1 MAEERGDCNREMTV
15 FFERILAKATF
26 ASNASKWRKT
36 GPVAN
41 PRAEPPPTLPESL
54 RRPCPDGTVGR
65 KRHEPCSTARGP
77 MPKTEA
83 ELNAFLA
90 DLGISVTTV
99 RHPPLFTV
107 ADSQGLR
114 GEIPGGHT
122 KNLFLK
128 DKKDNYFLVTV
139 GEEAVVDL
147 KQIHHL
153 IGAGSRVSFGKPE
166 MLMELLGVIPG
177 AVTVFGLI
185 NDTDGKVKVV
195 LDEAL
200 MNHDVI
206 NGHPLTN
213 EATTSIAAADLI
225 RFVEATGHDPV
236 ILKVS

>member
-1 MAEERGDCNREMTV
+1 
-15 FFERILAKATF
+15 
-26 ASNASKWRKT
+26 
-36 GPVAN
+36 
-41 PRAEPPPTLPESL
+41 
-54 RRPCPDGTVGR
+54 
-65 KRHEPCSTARGP
+65 

-83 ELNAFLA
+83 ELYAFLA
-90 DLGISVTTV
+90 DLGISVSTV

-107 ADSQGLR
+107 ADSQTLR

-128 DKKDNYFLVTV
+128 DKKDNFFLVTV
-139 GEEAVVDL
+139 GEDAEVDL

-153 IGAGSRVSFGKPE
+153 IGAAGRVSFGKPE

-185 NDTDGKVKVV
+185 NDTAGRVKVV
-195 LDEAL
+195 LDQEL
-200 MNHDVI
+200 MSHEVI

-213 EATTSIAAADLI
+213 EATTTIAAADLV

-236 ILKVS
+236 ILKVSLS

>member
-1 MAEERGDCNREMTV
+1 
-15 FFERILAKATF
+15 
-26 ASNASKWRKT
+26 
-36 GPVAN
+36 
-41 PRAEPPPTLPESL
+41 
-54 RRPCPDGTVGR
+54 
-65 KRHEPCSTARGP
+65 

-90 DLGISVTTV
+90 DLGIPVSTV
-99 RHPPLFTV
+99 RHPPLYTV
-107 ADSQGLR
+107 ADSQALR

-153 IGAGSRVSFGKPE
+153 IGASGRVSFGKPE

-185 NDTDGKVKVV
+185 NDEGAKVKAV
-195 LDEAL
+195 LDQEL
-200 MNHDVI
+200 MDHAVI

-225 RFVEATGHDPV
+225 KFVEATGHDAV
-236 ILKVS
+236 ILKVSA